1 MPESLVTPTVGCRF
15 FYVSRLAPGQPVT
28 VIAELLR
35 VSRAFNRQHGI
46 TGALL
51 FDGEHFAQLLE
62 GDPAVVFALAARIE
76 ADARHAEV
84 DVRLRLE
91 GAFPRLFE
99 HWVCGWAEEEEVG
112 ARLVSA
118 QAPALAQLTAFRELV
133 EGSDVG

>member
-1 MPESLVTPTVGCRF
+1 MTESLVAPIVGCRY

-62 GDPAVVFALAARIE
+62 GDPAVVFPLAARIE
-76 ADARHAEV
+76 ADPRHAEV
-84 DVRLRLE
+84 DVRLRIE

-99 HWVCGWAEEEEVG
+99 QWVCGWAEQEEVG
-112 ARLVSA
+112 DRLVA
-118 QAPALAQLTAFRELV
+118 AEAPALAQLTAFRELV
-133 EGSDVG
+133 EDSDVG